1 MTIGIAVDSYL
12 SIAQNVLERAR
23 RPLTP
28 REILREAYRFD
39 LVPYHLH
46 GATQHK
52 TLQARLSEH
61 IVEFR
66 DNGLFFRTAP
76 GRFFLRAFLHDES
89 IPAEFRTPIVAR
101 RRVRELRRKEVLTVR
116 KEALPPQL
124 QEGAPLPAE
133 LLYTPLLNES
143 FHYTSNL
150 SLRSEDEVAVWSFVV
165 VVRDT
170 EVLTYRQGRYR
181 EDRDSFH
188 QRRSIGF
195 YAPVIRSDRGLF
207 DQLDHGLVAGGLE
220 TLAIDLDLAAD
231 PSWQDLTR
239 DAKLQGMI
247 YVAADQRLDLLGIV
261 RLNFPKWFEPLTR
274 RLAINDLA
282 WQDLAVPTNH
292 VEDYDPWS
300 QAVLHQA
307 QRWARESGRSR
318 EAIRTGS
325 D

>member
-1 MTIGIAVDSYL
+1 MVDSYL
-12 SIAQNVLERAR
+12 SIAQRVLERAR

-61 IVEFR
+61 IVAFR

-76 GRFFLRAFLHDES
+76 GRFFLRAFLADETIS
-89 IPAEFRTPIVAR
+89 AEFRTPIAAR

-116 KEALPPQL
+116 KEALPAEL
-124 QEGAPLPAE
+124 DDGARLPVE
-133 LLYTPLLNES
+133 LLYTPLLTDC

-150 SLRSEDEVAVWSFVV
+150 SLRSEDEVAIWSFVV

-170 EVLTYRQGRYR
+170 EILTYRQGRYR
-181 EDRDSFH
+181 EDRDGFL

-220 TLAIDLDLAAD
+220 TLAVDLDLATD
-231 PSWQDLTR
+231 PSWQDLSH
-239 DAKLQGMI
+239 DAKLHGMV
-247 YVAADQRLDLLGIV
+247 YVTADNQTDLLGIV

-282 WQDLAVPTNH
+282 WQDFASPTNH

-300 QAVLHQA
+300 QAVLDQA
-307 QRWARESGRSR
+307 QSWARERAGSR
-318 EAIRTGS
+318 EAIRTGG